1 MKFQIENDHVR
12 EFVVSERVRNVG
24 PLIEFF
30 NHFIRSE
37 VSGITDFLLSA
48 RVLLTETF
56 LPMENIL
63 LNRNKF

>member
-1 MKFQIENDHVR
+1 M
-12 EFVVSERVRNVG
+12 SERVRNVG

-37 VSGITDFLLSA
+37 VSSIADFLLSA